1 MINLYFFSQRYQL
14 QPLHNQNINITI
26 TSVYNLPVEL
36 FDLNNI
42 FKEMSIIYGR
52 LINQF
57 KFKHLVVFS
66 VIFDKETHEEIEQFF
81 SLKVNQSSTR
91 IDIGKYDLERE
102 LDGQIENLERKIVS
116 GWRFSKTVTMTIYF

>member
-81 SLKVNQSSTR
+81 SLKVNQRSTR